1 MCGSMVHIQSP
12 TAEIRPG
19 KKIEERTHR
28 AKIKCPH
35 LLRRAAIKRIKL
47 ITRHTASTEHSL
59 TFRVRN
65 MLSYREVEASLLV
78 GWSLASLFS
87 TNTAISE
94 TKASYYNY
102 GSRYVAIATQ
112 PMH

>member
-1 MCGSMVHIQSP
+1 MS
-12 TAEIRPG
+12 A
-19 KKIEERTHR
+19 
-28 AKIKCPH
+28 
-35 LLRRAAIKRIKL
+35 RRAHKAASYTARTENVLKVKTKR
-47 ITRHTASTEHSL
+47 TRHRASTEHSL
-59 TFRVRN
+59 TFRVRI

-78 GWSLASLFS
+78 GWSLTSLLS